1 MWVIIEGSFSYI
13 RATHLYKPEPQP
25 KRHTTERGMQN
36 RGIKE
41 VQWTFSTWHPWER
54 NLNVPVSRPEYCN

>member
-13 RATHLYKPEPQP
+13 RASHLYKSEAPEG
-25 KRHTTERGMQN
+25 TQN

-41 VQWTFSTWHPWER
+41 AQWTSSTWHPRER